1 MKNIILSIL
10 LLIVT
15 ISPNLHS
22 QELPVFGITGVNT
35 DEFPL
40 VKSYFVAKN
49 GYLNENYYKGV
60 QDITNP
66 PAFDLKENGISKDDI
81 SLELKCAEIAGD
93 LPVHIALVVDASQS
107 MFNDWRNGETRAD
120 VLERAVGEFIDSV
133 RFKNGT
139 SLHVIPFSGN
149 KIDPSVW
156 RDWTTTNA
164 EAKAAF
170 DYYRKLVGRTDFN
183 TPMYKDENGRHVLE
197 IFKSRPP
204 TDRKVV
210 VFLTDGAHDNPQGNN
225 PFQRDLIIDEL
236 QKRGIEFYSITF
248 AADEFGSIND
258 LRQISEATGG
268 AYYNANSEEELRDIY
283 MQITN
288 SFKSTSVCWLEW
300 LSQLECYKATERE
313 VEVSFTRK
321 QYDPIVRNFTYT
333 PPADKAVAV
342 ISRDKDVLYFDNTGA
357 KTQEVRLK
365 AEVGDFHVTGY
376 SITNDNADFSI
387 PEFAAM
393 PAEGF
398 LIKKGQTKK
407 FTINYIK
414 DPSVEGLDF
423 ELVFETDLC
432 PVEPVQ
438 LIAPCGPTT
447 MAIDFGKVNLSGNT
461 DYTATQVFTNTSTAE
476 MKGKVTLSGAN
487 QAEFAIKSVNGVAG
501 SDFTLAAGASMD
513 VVLTITPTVTG
524 TRTAVLNYGI
534 MTDCGVATSAIT
546 ATVIEADLALASHN
560 WTLNRIG
567 NPVVFNYTIANTNDD
582 AVEIESITLS
592 DNTKGIALGNIS
604 QSIGSLDAK
613 VGSTSFD
620 ITFTPN
626 VEGSVSVNLQVKL
639 KNREEILTAQL
650 SGTGFVPKISANNIA
665 FPTVEVYNTATPINL
680 VISNTSNLGKMKV
693 GKIYLKSG
701 SAAAFT
707 LDLSGYNTNTEI
719 SKGETI
725 TVPVNFAPTT
735 VGIANATII
744 VEADNKSGVEPVTFV
759 LNEFTL
765 SGEGLPGDEINLP
778 LQTVGPILSCEST
791 PFSVVLE
798 NNTPSAVNVTGV
810 LSQSGTDFNLVSQ
823 SFTIAANSTANATIE
838 YNPSGIG
845 THTATVKFNYSDG
858 IIVNAPIQGTAIKTN
873 ADLINFAQAKYTTPV
888 GLIVNTEFDISLND
902 LYIRNDIRINRLTI
916 TMKYN
921 GRILSLESDKLTTDL
936 GVTPVIDLS
945 KQLVDGVVTMT
956 FDGAIPLD
964 RNLNFKVPFL
974 TLLGND
980 TLTTIEVSA
989 NFEGLNCLTIASEN
1003 TTSIVTGCNLGGS
1016 LISDLTIVDKG
1027 FAFKLNGSNPVEN
1040 KLEVQYELPYANNV
1054 FVEIYNISGEL
1065 IATPKN
1071 SQSQFGITDDS
1082 YDVSNLPSGVY
1093 MLRFTSGTYV
1103 SNSKFV
1109 KIK

>member
-22 QELPVFGITGVNT
+22 QELPVFGITGVNS

-40 VKSYFVAKN
+40 IKSYFVAKN

-60 QDITNP
+60 QNIPNP
-66 PAFDLKENGISKDDI
+66 PAFDLKENGISQDEI
-81 SLELKCAEIAGD
+81 SLKLKCEEIAGD
-93 LPVHIALVVDASQS
+93 LPVHIALVVDASKS
-107 MFNDWRNGETRAD
+107 MFDDWRSGETRAD

-225 PFQRDLIIDEL
+225 PFQRDLIIEEL

-268 AYYNANSEEELRDIY
+268 VYFNANSEEELRDIY

-342 ISRDKDVLYFDNTGA
+342 ISRDKDVLYFDNSGA
-357 KTQEVRLK
+357 KTQEVTLK

-376 SITNDNADFSI
+376 TITNDNGDFSI
-387 PEFAAM
+387 PQFAAM

-414 DPSVEGLDF
+414 DPSVSGLDF

-438 LIAPCGPTT
+438 LIAPCGPGT

-476 MKGKVTLSGAN
+476 MKGEVTLSGAN
-487 QAEFAIKSVNGVAG
+487 QAEFAIKSVNGAAG
-501 SDFTLAAGASMD
+501 PNFTLAAGASMD

-524 TRTAVLNYGI
+524 ARKAVLNYGI
-534 MTDCGVATSAIT
+534 MTDCGVATSAVT
-546 ATVIEADLALASHN
+546 AEVIEADLTLVPHTWA
-560 WTLNRIG
+560 LNRIG
-567 NPVVFNYTIANTNDD
+567 NPVVYNYTINNTNDD

-592 DNTKGIALGNIS
+592 DNTKGFVLGNIAS
-604 QSIGSLDAK
+604 SIGNLDAK

-626 VEGSVSVNLQVKL
+626 VEGSVSANLQVKL

-650 SGTGFVPKISANNIA
+650 SGSGFVPKINGNYID
-665 FPTVEVYNTATPINL
+665 FPSTEVYKSATPKNL
-680 VISNTSNLGKMKV
+680 EIVNNSDYGKMV
-693 GKIYLKSG
+693 VSKIYLKNG
-701 SAAAFT
+701 SDAAFT
-707 LDLSGYNTNTEI
+707 LDLTNYNVGAEI
-719 SKGETI
+719 RKGQTLTI
-725 TVPVNFAPTT
+725 PVSFNPTS
-735 VGIANATII
+735 VGNKTGTII
-744 VEADNKSGVEPVTFV
+744 VEADNTSGVEPVTAV
-759 LNEFTL
+759 LNEFLL
-765 SGEGLPGDEINLP
+765 SGIGLPGDEIILP

-791 PFSVVLE
+791 TFDVELE
-798 NNTPSAVNVTGV
+798 NNTPATVTVTGI
-810 LSQSGTDFNLVSQ
+810 LSQSGTNFNLVSQ

-845 THTATVKFNYSDG
+845 THLADVRFNYNDG
-858 IIVNAPIQGTAIKTN
+858 IVVSAPLQGTSNSIN
-873 ADLINFAQAKYTTPV
+873 ADLIKFAKAKYTTPV
-888 GLIVNTEFDISLND
+888 GLIANTEFDISLD
-902 LYIRNDIRINRLTI
+902 DFDIRNDIGINRLTI

-921 GRILSLESDKLTTDL
+921 GRILSIDTNKLSTNL
-936 GVTPVIDLS
+936 GVTPVYDLT
-945 KQLVDGVVTMT
+945 KQLVDGEVTMT

-980 TLTTIEVSA
+980 TLTTIEVIA
-989 NFEGLNCLTIASEN
+989 EFEGLSCLTVAPESTISV
-1003 TTSIVTGCNLGGS
+1003 ITGCNLGGS
-1016 LISDLTIVDKG
+1016 LISDLTIIDKG
-1027 FAFKLNGSNPVEN
+1027 FAFKLNGVNPVEN
-1040 KLEVQYELPYANNV
+1040 KLDVQYELPYANNV
-1054 FVEIYNISGEL
+1054 FIEIYNMSGEL

-1071 SQSQFGITDDS
+1071 GQSQFGISNDS

-1093 MLRFTSGTYV
+1093 LLRFTSGTYV